1 MGRRGDAAIA
11 FAEAEWLTGAGA
23 STDRNSPT
31 AIGTSSGT
39 SAAARPS
46 GSATAKET
54 VTVALDRRASRTA
67 G

>member
-1 MGRRGDAAIA
+1 MGRRGDATIA

-39 SAAARPS
+39 GACPS
-46 GSATAKET
+46 GSATTKET
-54 VTVALDRRASRTA
+54 VAVGLDRSARRTA